1 MPGCWGLID
10 PTVAKNRES
19 VENVPKHGGAASTY
33 RRHPRLDLLGKMA
46 PGDNPWASNSWGSTV
61 TERRR
66 YRCRATGFTAGVITV
81 AALLSGCAAA
91 PTEPGAASATGTSAP
106 AGVPAPGSPPA
117 PSTGATSAA
126 ASAAAGAAR
135 ASLEDSAPYKA
146 LTAEQQSRVSALEAM
161 DVATFQKQSRD
172 DQLAYG
178 AFLREVYPGDAVA
191 GAAGNSPDPKVP
203 AARKVSSSDT
213 GEQVVKD
220 QLLKAATA
228 MAAGGNYA
236 KMAPIRVSPL
246 FTEAYAEVSS
256 VPAATGAPAASG
268 LPEST
273 GMMVENESNT
283 FLPMDG
289 SWEELTFKI
298 VEMRD
303 TATEARTQ
311 FWFAYTPFTNIH
323 GEQDGVWI
331 LMFKAGESQ
340 EKWVPDLSVI
350 D

>member
-1 MPGCWGLID
+1 MP
-10 PTVAKNRES
+10 
-19 VENVPKHGGAASTY
+19 
-33 RRHPRLDLLGKMA
+33 DLLGNMA
-46 PGDNPWASNSWGSTV
+46 TRDNPWASNSWGNTM

-66 YRCRATGFTAGVITV
+66 RRCPATAFTAAAFSATAFTV

-91 PTEPGAASATGTSAP
+91 STEPGAASTTGTSAP
-106 AGVPAPGSPPA
+106 AGVPAPGSTPA
-117 PSTGATSAA
+117 SSTAGIPAA
-126 ASAAAGAAR
+126 ASAPAASAPAGAAR
-135 ASLEDSAPYKA
+135 ASLKDSAPFQA

-161 DVATFQKQSRD
+161 DVAAFQQQSRD

-178 AFLREVYPGDAVA
+178 AFLREVYPGGAVA
-191 GAAGNSPDPKVP
+191 GAAGNSPDPKLP

-213 GEQVVKD
+213 GEQVVND

-246 FTEAYAEVSS
+246 FTGAYADVSS
-256 VPAATGAPAASG
+256 VPAATGALDASG

-273 GMMVENESNT
+273 GMTVEDESNT

-298 VEMRD
+298 VQMRS
-303 TATEARTQ
+303 TSTGARTQ
-311 FWFAYTPFTNIH
+311 FWFAYTPFMNIH

>member
-1 MPGCWGLID
+1 M
-10 PTVAKNRES
+10 
-19 VENVPKHGGAASTY
+19 
-33 RRHPRLDLLGKMA
+33 
-46 PGDNPWASNSWGSTV
+46 

-66 YRCRATGFTAGVITV
+66 RRCVTTAFTAAVVTV

-91 PTEPGAASATGTSAP
+91 STEAGAASTTGTSAP
-106 AGVPAPGSPPA
+106 AASAPAGTP
-117 PSTGATSAA
+117 AA
-126 ASAAAGAAR
+126 ASASVGAAR
-135 ASLEDSAPYKA
+135 ASLKDSAPFQA
-146 LTAEQQSRVSALEAM
+146 LTAEQQSRVGALEAM
-161 DVATFQKQSRD
+161 DVATFQQQSRD

-191 GAAGNSPDPKVP
+191 GAAGNSPDPKLP
-203 AARKVSSSDT
+203 AARKMSSSDT
-213 GEQVVKD
+213 GEQVAND

-228 MAAGGNYA
+228 RAAGGNYA
-236 KMAPIRVSPL
+236 KMAPTRVSPL
-246 FTEAYAEVSS
+246 LTGAYAEVSS
-256 VPAATGAPAASG
+256 VPATTGAPDASG

-273 GMMVENESNT
+273 GMTVEDESNT

-289 SWEELTFKI
+289 SLEELTFKI
-298 VEMRD
+298 VQMRS
-303 TATEARTQ
+303 TSTEAPTQ

-323 GEQDGVWI
+323 GEQDGAWI